1 MTRIHLYG
9 PDIIRM
15 IEAVKIGKERR
26 PFPEEKR
33 NRDYQD
39 ALAKI
44 LCDLTDRPL
53 PRPYPDRIVLSLDEQ
68 VFGFLTTGV
77 CMVG

>member
-9 PDIIRM
+9 PDILRM
-15 IEAVKIGKERR
+15 IKAVETGTKQEPFGTADENEAYRE
-26 PFPEEKR
+26 
-33 NRDYQD
+33 
-39 ALAKI
+39 ALAGI
-44 LCDLTDRPL
+44 LTTLQDRPL

-68 VFGFLTTGV
+68 AFGFLTAGV